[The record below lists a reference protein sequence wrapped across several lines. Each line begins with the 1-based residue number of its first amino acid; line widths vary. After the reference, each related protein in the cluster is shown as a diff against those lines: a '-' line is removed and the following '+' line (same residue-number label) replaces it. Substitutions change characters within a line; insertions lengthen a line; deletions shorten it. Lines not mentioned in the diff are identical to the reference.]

1 MDISVRFNKMSKNMK
16 TQLFI
21 DNLTMI
27 FDPQALF
34 SDGTI
39 DYRIPPEPKINE
51 KVKIRFR
58 SGRENI
64 EQVVL
69 VYDETNRIYEKSFK

>member
-51 KVKIRFR
+51 SRLDDAIPAKYLKKT
-58 SGRENI
+58 NKL
-64 EQVVL
+64 VVG
-69 VYDETNRIYEKSFK
+69 